1 MVYCD
6 YKHSFFPYC
15 SSWQIASA
23 FYCAVNKAGA
33 LQQQVWRPATG
44 LETTGLE
51 TTGLDTRNSSGDH
64 RSGDK
69 QHSWRPKVWG
79 PQDWIPAAGLDSG
92 DTQQSWRPA
101 TGLETTGVSQ
111 GPPRVWKLQ
120 ETTGLTETT
129 AGLTETIAGGFG
141 CSLGLE
147 GEQSQDT
154 AEDCSVQFTTDPL
167 CSATDWRHSAARARI
182 GQTFLRFLL
191 I

>member
-33 LQQQVWRPATG
+33 LPQQVWRPATG

-64 RSGDK
+64 RSGVRSNRAGDQRFGDHK
-69 QHSWRPKVWG
+69 TGYPQQVWRH
-79 PQDWIPAAGLDSG
+79 ATELETRNRSG
-92 DTQQSWRPA
+92 DR
-101 TGLETTGVSQ
+101 VSQ
-111 GPPRVWKLQ
+111 GPPQVWKLQ